1 MMLVIRLVD
10 RASVRVG
17 IVKFFATIVGRIK
30 NCLGVCHV
38 FQVVFELLF
47 GGFTCIS

>member
-1 MMLVIRLVD
+1 MILVIRLVD
-10 RASVRVG
+10 RACVRVG

-30 NCLGVCHV
+30 NCSGVCHV

-47 GGFTCIS
+47 GGFTRIS